1 MVAEIS
7 LQMEWGATLFWKFV
21 FCTGKSPDNLYL
33 PPRCYIHGGKELA
46 VIGSIKSGAI
56 PASVSA
62 TLPEAAIVI
71 QCQSAET

>member
-21 FCTGKSPDNLYL
+21 FCAGKSPSCIY
-33 PPRCYIHGGKELA
+33 YIHEGKELA

-56 PASVSA
+56 PASASVA
-62 TLPEAAIVI
+62 LPEAAIVI